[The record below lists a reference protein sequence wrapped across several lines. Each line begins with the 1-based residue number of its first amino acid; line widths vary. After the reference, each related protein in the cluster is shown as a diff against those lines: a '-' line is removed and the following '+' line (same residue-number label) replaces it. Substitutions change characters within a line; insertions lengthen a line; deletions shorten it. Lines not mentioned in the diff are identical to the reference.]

1 MGNPKQRQGP
11 VIKISPSKIPKE
23 KINSAKPRLNT
34 DNINSNNNMNSDNKK
49 PASKQ
54 GQRTIKTMSNRK
66 NEKSPNPNNNP
77 NIVSNKK

>member
-11 VIKISPSKIPKE
+11 VIKISPNKIPKE

-34 DNINSNNNMNSDNKK
+34 DSNNSNSNSDNKK
-49 PASKQ
+49 PVSKQ

-66 NEKSPNPNNNP
+66 SEKSPNPNNNP
-77 NIVSNKK
+77 NMVSNKK

>member
-1 MGNPKQRQGP
+1 
-11 VIKISPSKIPKE
+11 
-23 KINSAKPRLNT
+23 
-34 DNINSNNNMNSDNKK
+34 MNSDNKK